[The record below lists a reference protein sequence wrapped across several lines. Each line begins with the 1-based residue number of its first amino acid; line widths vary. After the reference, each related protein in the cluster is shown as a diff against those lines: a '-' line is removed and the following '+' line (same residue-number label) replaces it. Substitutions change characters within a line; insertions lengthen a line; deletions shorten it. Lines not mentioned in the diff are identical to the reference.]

1 MVLQATHYFSDN
13 MDSNSVDSILPWLVE
28 PEGTGGP
35 TLLYS
40 ISSAIDIKACSTLVA
55 FLAEVSRNGM
65 PNWSAHSCNNLK
77 SEIFQKFVK
86 WMFSILF
93 LISVASN
100 YFSEGARWHFGAR
113 QFEVWGRQ
121 IKNSKRHPLPP
132 HFYVIFGL
140 FRTKNWKNFTIFFKN
155 FTIS

>member
-1 MVLQATHYFSDN
+1 MIDEIGILGLKTSKLGSRDREGGLRSVFSSGNWAQMVFNVQATHYFSDK

-40 ISSAIDIKACSTLVA
+40 ISAAIDIKACSTLVA

-77 SEIFQKFVK
+77 SEIFV
-86 WMFSILF
+86 
-93 LISVASN
+93 
-100 YFSEGARWHFGAR
+100 E
-113 QFEVWGRQ
+113 
-121 IKNSKRHPLPP
+121 
-132 HFYVIFGL
+132 
-140 FRTKNWKNFTIFFKN
+140 
-155 FTIS
+155 